1 MSTPP
6 KEIPLGAVRFNSDSQ
21 KLEYWM
27 GSAWMQ
33 IQTFSPNLGNDNA
46 SAGQSAKGTGVRGL
60 FFGGDPSRDTNMDY
74 FTIPTRG
81 NAIDFGDYPISNG
94 TGVRGIVGSNTR
106 GFGAG
111 GESPSAGDS
120 HNVIGKWEFSSTGSA
135 IDFADLTFTMKGGAG
150 CSNATRGIV
159 TRGYGAPAIAREEI
173 DFFTMATQQNAVDFG
188 DLQSG
193 ASYLGC
199 GTASPI
205 RGVIITGR
213 DTSGQANIIEFVT
226 ISTTGN
232 ATDFGD
238 TPKVDNAVASCAGG
252 NSTRG
257 VIAGGGDSAITDVT
271 FITYTTL
278 GNAVKFGD
286 LHTGN
291 SYQASASDRITLV
304 TGGGTTPAN
313 PTNRMDAIAI
323 ATGGTSTDFGD
334 MTVSKNQMSGS
345 SNGHGGLG

>member
-1 MSTPP
+1 MSLPP
-6 KEIPLGAVRFNSDSQ
+6 VEIPLGAMRFNSDSQ
-21 KLEYWM
+21 KLEYWN
-27 GSAWMQ
+27 GSAWFQ
-33 IQTFSPNLGNDNA
+33 IQTFSPTLDG
-46 SAGQSAKGTGVRGL
+46 GVRGL
-60 FFGGDPSRDTNMDY
+60 FIGGDPGRDTNMDY

-81 NAIDFGDYPISNG
+81 NAIDFGNYPISNG
-94 TGVRGIVGSNTR
+94 TGVRGIVASNTR

-120 HNVIGKWEFSSTGSA
+120 HNVIGKFEFSSTGSA
-135 IDFADLTFTMKGGAG
+135 IDFANLTFTMKGGAG

-159 TRGYGAPAIAREEI
+159 TRGYGAPSISREEI
-173 DFFTMATQQNAVDFG
+173 DFFTMSSTANAVDFG

-199 GTASPI
+199 GTASPT

-226 ISTTGN
+226 IATTGD

-238 TPKVDNAVASCAGG
+238 TLKVDNAVASCAGG

-257 VIAGGGDSAITDVT
+257 VIAGGGDSAITDIT

-291 SYQASASDRITLV
+291 GYHIGASDRITLV
-304 TGGGTTPAN
+304 TGGGTTPAS

-323 ATGGTSTDFGD
+323 TTGGTSTDFGD
-334 MTVSKNQMSGS
+334 LTVSKNGMSGS

>member
-1 MSTPP
+1 MSLPP
-6 KEIPLGAVRFNSDSQ
+6 VETSLGAMRFNSDSQ
-21 KLEYWM
+21 KLEYWN
-27 GSAWMQ
+27 GSAWFQ
-33 IQTFSPNLGNDNA
+33 IHTFSPNLDG
-46 SAGQSAKGTGVRGL
+46 GVRGL

-74 FTIPTRG
+74 ITIPTRG
-81 NAIDFGDYPISNG
+81 NSIDFGDYPISNG
-94 TGVRGIVGSNTR
+94 TGARGVIASNTR

-120 HNVIGKWEFSSTGSA
+120 HNVIAKFDFSSTGSA
-135 IDFADLTFTMKGGAG
+135 IDFANLTFTMKGGAG

-173 DFFTMATQQNAVDFG
+173 DFFTMASQQNAIDFG

-199 GTASPI
+199 GTASPT

-226 ISTTGN
+226 ISTTGD

-238 TPKVDNAVASCAGG
+238 TPSVDNAVASCAGG

-257 VIAGGGDSAITDVT
+257 VIAGGGDSAITD
-271 FITYTTL
+271 ITYITYAST
-278 GNAVKFGD
+278 GNAIKFGD

-291 SYQASASDRITLV
+291 SYQAPASDRITLV
-304 TGGGTTPAN
+304 TAGGTTPSN

-334 MTVSKNQMSGS
+334 LTVSKTGMCGS